1 MTDKYENKIAFQLQN
16 TIHLKENSTLNL
28 VNRFRNVCLRIFKSF
43 NCILSLLHF
52 EFVLNFIA
60 VMSVREFSRC
70 FPFGDALILNR
81 WWKLLLDNWTTFSIC
96 LWIIHFKRIRLKCSR
111 FVQLNNCQ
119 RNVSEKN
126 TLHQIR
132 IIRTR
137 MCFVR
142 LSSVIVF
149 GF

>member
-60 VMSVREFSRC
+60 VMSVRKFSRC

-81 WWKLLLDNWTTFSIC
+81 
-96 LWIIHFKRIRLKCSR
+96 
-111 FVQLNNCQ
+111 
-119 RNVSEKN
+119 
-126 TLHQIR
+126 
-132 IIRTR
+132 
-137 MCFVR
+137 
-142 LSSVIVF
+142 
-149 GF
+149 